1 MKLMRKL
8 YRFGYGLVDT
18 LASLALALLAVLNL
32 FFGVTLIAS
41 EKEMVIARNGFTFFL
56 SLALW

>member
-32 FFGVTLIAS
+32 FFGVTLIPVAAQS
-41 EKEMVIARNGFTFFL
+41 VGMLRGAQLKKDR
-56 SLALW
+56 